1 MTGNLGINGDSAVA
15 LAWKQVDPDVCAAYP
30 ITPQT
35 IIVERFS
42 DYVADGEVETEFVC
56 TESEHSAM
64 TVCIASASAGARTVT
79 ATASAGLAYMW
90 ETLGIASGLRVPL
103 TMTVANR
110 ALSGPLN
117 IHCDHSD
124 VMSTRDL
131 GWILL
136 FAENVQEA
144 YDNAIMAMRIAE
156 HPDVQLP
163 VMTNL
168 DGFILTH
175 AIERMTP
182 LDTHAVKDFVGEYKP
197 LYPLLDVKKPV
208 THGVMDL
215 QDSYF
220 EHRFQVNM
228 AMKNSVKVI
237 EQVFKEFGQ
246 ISGRN
251 YDMIETYMCDD
262 AEYVTLT
269 IGSTA
274 GTMKAAVDELR
285 AEGYKVGAVK
295 LKVLRPFPAEKIRD
309 VMAGKKCVAVMD
321 RHLVVGVGGPVFLEV
336 AADLLD
342 LPDCPKLVNYV
353 YGLGGRDV
361 MVEDLKKVYMNMMND
376 NQEKVNYLGVK
387 L

>member
-1 MTGNLGINGDSAVA
+1 MTANLGINGDSAVA

-35 IIVERFS
+35 IIVEKFS

-64 TVCIASASAGARTVT
+64 TMCIASASAGARTVT
-79 ATASAGLAYMW
+79 ATASAGLAFMW
-90 ETLGIASGLRVPL
+90 ETLGIASGLRVPV
-103 TMTVANR
+103 TMVVANR

-124 VMSTRDL
+124 VMAARDL
-131 GWILL
+131 GWVQM

-182 LDTHAVKDFVGEYKP
+182 LDTHTVKDFVGEYKP
-197 LYPLLDVKKPV
+197 LYPLLDVENPV

-220 EHRFQVNM
+220 EHRYQVDM
-228 AMKNSVKVI
+228 AMKQSIQVI
-237 EQVFKEFGQ
+237 EDVFKEFGD
-246 ISGRN
+246 ISGRY
-251 YDMIETYMCDD
+251 YDMIEPYKCED

-285 AEGYKVGAVK
+285 NEGHKVGAVK
-295 LKVLRPFPAEKIRD
+295 LKVLRPFPAQKLRE

-321 RHLVVGVGGPVFLEV
+321 RHLVVGVSGPVFLEV
-336 AADLLD
+336 AADLMD

-361 MVEDLKKVYMNMMND
+361 RVDDLKQVYMNMIED
-376 NQEKVNYLGVK
+376 KQDKVNYLGVK